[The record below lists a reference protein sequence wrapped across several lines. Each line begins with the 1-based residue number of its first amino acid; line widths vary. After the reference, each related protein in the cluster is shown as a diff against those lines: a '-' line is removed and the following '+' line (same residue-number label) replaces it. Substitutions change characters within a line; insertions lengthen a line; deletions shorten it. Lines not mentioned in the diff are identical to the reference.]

1 MITDPE
7 NPDEQ
12 PQQFDEP
19 ILAATLEEA
28 ERICRLKAERDGV
41 KLVSVQSP
49 SRIRLGKNQ
58 RYVCIFE
65 SNPTEP

>member
-19 ILAATLEEA
+19 ILAASLEEA
-28 ERICRLKAERDGV
+28 QRICRLKADQDGV
-41 KLVSVQSP
+41 KLVFDSATQP
-49 SRIRLGKNQ
+49 
-58 RYVCIFE
+58 Y
-65 SNPTEP
+65 PPW